1 MAGMTEPLG
10 VVESSGTVKIG
21 PFLDSNDGK
30 TPLTSLTIVQA
41 DVQLSKNNGPLT
53 QKDDSGSA
61 THDKNG
67 WYDVPLNET
76 DISDTG
82 KLLIAVEL
90 SAALPV
96 WRKFD
101 VNVSGGSLTSIV
113 SFYNSQQENDSEVE

>member
-10 VVESSGTVKIG
+10 VSESSGTVKIG
-21 PFLDSNDGK
+21 PFLDSDDGK
-30 TPLTSLTIVQA
+30 TPLTGLTIIQA
-41 DVQLSKNNGPLT
+41 DVQLSKNNGAFT

-67 WYDVPLNET
+67 WYDVPLNAN
-76 DISDTG
+76 DISTTG
-82 KLLIAVEL
+82 KLVIAVEL

-101 VNVSGGSLTSIV
+101 VEVTAEGVDVFTNYYSG
-113 SFYNSQQENDSEVE
+113 QEQDSENE